1 MAKFHLNKIAFNRAV
16 NALLAEALSIGNLE
30 IAFSRDMEAF
40 EAAQNKLGRKEPG
53 EHFRRSIDT
62 LPPNRFFWLGA
73 FEGDEIWGLV
83 AARCDESAWTLQ
95 EFAKAY
101 WERAFEGEAGESG
114 GRVKVVDGS
123 PVAAQAYRGTFAYL
137 GEALTREGDRNKKLS
152 YVLVRLGLLFAF
164 DEWRPEIAYG
174 WMRDWH
180 AYRGLS
186 VRWGFNGCDYSA
198 LEWDVHPIE
207 RDWHNLSLLT
217 CDEVGLR
224 NLIRDP
230 APTTLFADRK
240 NNRTEKACRPST
252 EPEEPAADT

>member
-1 MAKFHLNKIAFNRAV
+1 MAKFQLDKIAFNKAV
-16 NALLAEALSIGNLE
+16 NALLAEALRIADLE
-30 IAFSRDMEAF
+30 IVFSRDMNAF
-40 EAAQNKLGRKEPG
+40 EAAQVKLGRKEPG

-73 FEGDEIWGLV
+73 FQEGEIWGVV

-114 GRVKVVDGS
+114 GRVMVADGS
-123 PVAAQAYRGTFAYL
+123 PVAAKPYSGTFAYL
-137 GEALTREGDRNKKLS
+137 GEALTREGDRNKSLS
-152 YVLVRLGLLFAF
+152 YVLVRLALLFAF
-164 DEWRPEIAYG
+164 DEWRPEVAYG

-186 VRWGFNGCDYSA
+186 IRWGFNGCHYSA
-198 LEWDVHPIE
+198 LEWQARPIE
-207 RDWHNLSLLT
+207 KDWHNLSLLT
-217 CDEVGLR
+217 CDEAGLR

-230 APTTLFADRK
+230 APAPLFVDRK
-240 NNRTEKACRPST
+240 NTRKGTAGRPSS
-252 EPEEPAADT
+252 EPEE

>member
-1 MAKFHLNKIAFNRAV
+1 MAKFQLDKIAFNKAI
-16 NALLAEALSIGNLE
+16 NALLAEALRIADLE
-30 IAFSRDMEAF
+30 IVFSRDMHAF

-62 LPPNRFFWLGA
+62 LPPNRFFWVGA
-73 FEGDEIWGLV
+73 LEGDEIVGLV

-101 WERAFEGEAGESG
+101 WERAFEAEAGESG
-114 GRVKVVDGS
+114 NRVKVLDGS
-123 PVAAQAYRGTFAYL
+123 PVAGQSYRGTFAYL

-180 AYRGLS
+180 AYRGLHT
-186 VRWGFNGCDYSA
+186 RWGFNGCNYSA
-198 LEWDVHPIE
+198 LEWYVRPIE
-207 RDWHNLSLLT
+207 TDWHNLSLLT

-224 NLIRDP
+224 NLIRNP
-230 APTTLFADRK
+230 APEILFADRK
-240 NNRTEKACRPST
+240 SSRTEKACPPTSG
-252 EPEEPAADT
+252 PEEPDADT